1 MRKKQL
7 ITALGFLSGN
17 PKSKSGPADENPKW
31 LGLVALGVAF
41 AACGAVAET
50 QQSAKIPKIGWF
62 AVRPASAAY
71 AIESFQREF
80 SKLGFVEGKNIAF
93 EYRYAE

>member
-1 MRKKQL
+1 
-7 ITALGFLSGN
+7 
-17 PKSKSGPADENPKW
+17 
-31 LGLVALGVAF
+31 
-41 AACGAVAET
+41 VAET
-50 QQSAKIPKIGWF
+50 QQSVILKIGWL